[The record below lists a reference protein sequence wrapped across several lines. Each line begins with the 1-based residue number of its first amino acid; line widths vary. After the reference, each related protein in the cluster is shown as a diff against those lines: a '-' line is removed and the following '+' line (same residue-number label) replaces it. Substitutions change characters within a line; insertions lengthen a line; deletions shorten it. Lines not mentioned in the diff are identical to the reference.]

1 MFRIIRFT
9 FHNKKFLTQVEV
21 AHLLSLI
28 LNFWFMEGGRGGDDV
43 ITPLF
48 AKNKQEKVN
57 MHKYI
62 YYVYVYK

>member
-1 MFRIIRFT
+1 
-9 FHNKKFLTQVEV
+9 
-21 AHLLSLI
+21 
-28 LNFWFMEGGRGGDDV
+28 MEGGRGGDDV